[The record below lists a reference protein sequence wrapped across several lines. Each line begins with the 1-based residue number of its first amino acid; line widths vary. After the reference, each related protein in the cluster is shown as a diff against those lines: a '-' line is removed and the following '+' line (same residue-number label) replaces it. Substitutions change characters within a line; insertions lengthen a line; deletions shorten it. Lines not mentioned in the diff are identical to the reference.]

1 MSKVK
6 SKEITKGIMRS
17 GDSNEYG
24 VRLRVGDIVDLNGR
38 GSEHFVWFVNDSRAA
53 VIPLGERK
61 EFNFKTLEGKS
72 VHFEADPASVN
83 ISPNSEIPIL
93 RRLGRDGLIEYL
105 AKRNAERKAVMADK
119 EKTKTKSKGEEGP
132 KLGHLGGFLGHPV
145 TGVIRAM
152 GVAGWSFK
160 EVRYVFDKAK
170 IEVADNTIRIQLHK
184 GKSGAQEP
192 AAVSKKE
199 LAQLRD
205 TVPAEVTET
214 KKADKKAKGKAAK
227 NGKPAKAAKPAEVED
242 DGDDDEGEDEPAPVK
257 PKAKVKTKPSKPAKE
272 EEAEEATEEEAE
284 EVEV

>member
-1 MSKVK
+1 
-6 SKEITKGIMRS
+6 MRS
-17 GDSNEYG
+17 GDSAEYG

-61 EFNFKTLEGKS
+61 EFNFKTLMGKS

-119 EKTKTKSKGEEGP
+119 EKTKTKTKGEEGP

-205 TVPAEVTET
+205 SVPAEVTET
-214 KKADKKAKGKAAK
+214 KKADKAKAKAKSGK

-242 DGDDDEGEDEPAPVK
+242 DGDNEDEGEEEPAPVK